1 MERPC
6 NWSTISKVMERRQ
19 TLTLNPVE
27 QYQGGITIKSPQE
40 FLSMRQAG
48 RVVAAT
54 IEVLLR
60 SLEPG
65 MKTRKLDAIAS
76 REIKRLGASPAF
88 KGYRGFP
95 ATICVSL
102 NHEIV
107 HGIPGDR
114 VIREGD
120 IVSLDVGAVVDGYYG
135 DSAVTVAVGTV
146 SPEAERLIEVTRLSL
161 EMGIKQAKAGN
172 RVGDISAAVQQFA
185 EDQGYGVVREYV
197 GHGIGRALHEEPSV
211 PNAGDAGK
219 GPLLR
224 PGMVIAIEPMLNLG
238 GWQTKALEDGWTV
251 VTADGTL
258 SAHFEH
264 TLAITEGGPQVL
276 TSVSED

>member
-1 MERPC
+1 M
-6 NWSTISKVMERRQ
+6 
-19 TLTLNPVE
+19 TLTPGA
-27 QYQGGITIKSPQE
+27 QYQGGITIKSPAE
-40 FLSMRQAG
+40 LLAMKEAG

-54 IEVLLR
+54 IEVLVS

-65 MKTRKLDAIAS
+65 MKTKRLDAIAS
-76 REIKRLGASPAF
+76 REIRRLGASPAF

-107 HGIPGDR
+107 HGIPGER

-120 IVSLDVGAVVDGYYG
+120 IVSIDVGAVVDGFYA
-135 DSAVTVAVGTV
+135 DAAVTAPMGKV
-146 SPEAERLIEVTRLSL
+146 SPEGGRLIESTRQSL
-161 EMGIKQAKAGN
+161 EIGIQQAVVGN
-172 RVGDISAAVQQFA
+172 RVGDISAAVQRFA
-185 EDQGYGVVREYV
+185 EGRGYGVVREYV
-197 GHGIGRALHEEPSV
+197 GHGVGRALHEEPSI
-211 PNAGDAGK
+211 PNFGQPGK

-224 PGMVIAIEPMLNLG
+224 PGMVIAIEPMLNIG
-238 GWQTKALEDGWTV
+238 GWQTRVLEDDWTV

-264 TLAITEGGPQVL
+264 TIAITEEGPRVL
-276 TSVSED
+276 TSLNGR

>member
-1 MERPC
+1 MERPG
-6 NWSTISKVMERRQ
+6 NWSTISKIMERRQ
-19 TLTLNPVE
+19 TLTLNPAE

-40 FLSMRQAG
+40 LISMRQAG
-48 RVVAAT
+48 CVVAAT

-120 IVSLDVGAVVDGYYG
+120 IVSLDVGAIVDGYYG
-135 DSAVTVAVGTV
+135 DAAVTAAVGTV

-211 PNAGDAGK
+211 PNVGDAGK

-224 PGMVIAIEPMLNLG
+224 SGMVIAVEPMLNLG

-264 TLAITEGGPQVL
+264 TLAITEDGPQVL
-276 TSVSED
+276 TSLSGD

>member
-1 MERPC
+1 MERHG
-6 NWSTISKVMERRQ
+6 NWSTINKIMERRQ

-40 FLSMRQAG
+40 LLAMRQAG

-102 NHEIV
+102 NQEIV

-146 SPEAERLIEVTRLSL
+146 SAEAERLIEVTRLSL

-185 EDQGYGVVREYV
+185 EAQGYGVVREYV

-211 PNAGDAGK
+211 PNAGEAGK

-264 TLAITEGGPQVL
+264 TLAITEDGPQVL
-276 TSVSED
+276 TSLSRD